1 MPLGFAEAADSRL
14 SIATFAAS
22 QVRLT
27 EERPPSVEYVQ
38 TSRELTR
45 PANNGPGAVP
55 VGGLCRATVGEQ
67 STPEAPGARTDAPP
81 APAAAEGAAAAACSL
96 GRSA

>member
-1 MPLGFAEAADSRL
+1 MPLGFAAAAVSRL
-14 SIATFAAS
+14 STTTFAS
-22 QVRLT
+22 SPVRVT
-27 EERPPSVEYVQ
+27 EVRPPSVEYVQ

-45 PANNGPGAVP
+45 PANNGPGGVP
-55 VGGLCRATVGEQ
+55 VGGLCRATAGDQ
-67 STPEAPGARTDAPP
+67 PTTEAPGARPDAPP

>member
-1 MPLGFAEAADSRL
+1 MPRGFAVAAVSRL
-14 SIATFAAS
+14 STTTFAS
-22 QVRLT
+22 SPVRVT
-27 EERPPSVEYVQ
+27 EVRPPSVEYVQ

-67 STPEAPGARTDAPP
+67 PTTDAPGARTDAPP
-81 APAAAEGAAAAACSL
+81 PPAAADCGAAAAYSL
-96 GRSA
+96 ERSA